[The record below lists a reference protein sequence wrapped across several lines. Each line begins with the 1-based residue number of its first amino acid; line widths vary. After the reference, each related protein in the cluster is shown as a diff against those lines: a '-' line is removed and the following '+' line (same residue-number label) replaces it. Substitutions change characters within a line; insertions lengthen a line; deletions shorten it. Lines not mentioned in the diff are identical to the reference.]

1 MTTATVFVCG
11 MRPPVLV
18 TFRRRPVVSGVGW
31 VGSGD
36 VVHLLAGKIR
46 PHGLAAST
54 NTRFVVVR
62 GRGVDGGIDNW
73 RGLGDEPRSDHAGG
87 TGVVGHGGLDG
98 KSRTMLERGTL

>member
-36 VVHLLAGKIR
+36 VVHLLAGKVR